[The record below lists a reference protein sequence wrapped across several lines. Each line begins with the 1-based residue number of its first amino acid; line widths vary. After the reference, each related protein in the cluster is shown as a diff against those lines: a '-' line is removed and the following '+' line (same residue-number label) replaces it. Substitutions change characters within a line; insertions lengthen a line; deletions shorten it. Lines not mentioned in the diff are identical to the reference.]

1 MLINIS
7 TQLADIV
14 DAVAPS
20 VVQVRAR
27 GRAASGLVYGQDLV
41 LTTGRVI
48 GRDEHPEVRTPD
60 GRLVPAEIA
69 GWDPASRLALLRVA
83 GLAAAAL
90 PPGAEPRVG
99 NLALAL
105 GRSWSNAI
113 TVTAGL
119 VSIVGGPL
127 RTGPRRHIERVIRTS
142 APMHDG
148 FAGGAFVGAD
158 GVLLGIATSA
168 AIRGLG
174 VVIPAAIAWSA
185 AAHMQERASLKRG
198 YLGIA
203 AQPVSVPES
212 QRPAG
217 SGAEALLVLA
227 VKDGSPAAAAGLLVG
242 DVLVSLD
249 GVALASPE
257 DLLDL
262 LVGDRVGRPV
272 TLRVVRG
279 GTPVDVSVTAK
290 ERQER

>member
-1 MLINIS
+1 MLMNLS

-27 GRAASGLVYGQDLV
+27 GGAASGLVYGDTLV
-41 LTTGRVI
+41 LTNGRVI
-48 GRDEHPEVRTPD
+48 GREEHPEVRTPD
-60 GRLVPAEIA
+60 GRLLAAGIA
-69 GWDPASRLALLRVA
+69 GWDPASRLALLRVPD
-83 GLAAAAL
+83 LAVPAL
-90 PPGAEPRVG
+90 APGAEPRVG

-113 TVTAGL
+113 TVTAGV

-127 RTGPRRHIERVIRTS
+127 RTGRRRQVDRVIRTS
-142 APMHDG
+142 APMHEG

-158 GVLLGIATSA
+158 GALLGIATFAS
-168 AIRGLG
+168 IRGLG
-174 VVIPAAIAWSA
+174 VVIPAAIAWTA
-185 AAHMQERASLKRG
+185 AAQMLERGSLERG

-203 AQPVSVPES
+203 AHPVSVPEN
-212 QRPAG
+212 QRPPG
-217 SGAEALLVLA
+217 SAAEALLVGA
-227 VKDGSPAAAAGLLVG
+227 VKDGSPAADAGLLVG

-249 GVALASPE
+249 GVPLTSPE

-272 TLRVVRG
+272 TLRVIRG
-279 GTPVDVSVTAK
+279 GTPVDVSVTV
-290 ERQER
+290 RRRH